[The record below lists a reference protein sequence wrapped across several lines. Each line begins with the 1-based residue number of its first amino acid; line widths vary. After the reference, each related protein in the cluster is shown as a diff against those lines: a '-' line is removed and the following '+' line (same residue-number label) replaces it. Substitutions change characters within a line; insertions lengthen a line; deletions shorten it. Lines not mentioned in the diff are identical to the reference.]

1 MNIMLISCSETKQS
15 VISDYKILYKPIR
28 TTPLDTCDTIIQA
41 DNQRCTYIALYGNED
56 EKQDCL
62 QYRSYQEVYK
72 DNRRVGCSV
81 KIINKE

>member
-1 MNIMLISCSETKQS
+1 MTIMLISCSDEKPL
-15 VISDYKILYKPIR
+15 VISDYKTIYKPIK
-28 TTPLDTCDTIIQA
+28 TSPLDTCDTIIQA
-41 DNQRCTYIALYGNED
+41 DNQKCTYISLYGTEE
-56 EKQDCL
+56 EKQNCL